1 MTSLEDNLN
10 RVEEVREY
18 LELLD
23 SPANG
28 WGQHVHPRHG
38 QSHLMVRYLYNKY
51 GEEAVCKEIGNQL
64 IYKRNQRCR
73 ILSNG

>member
-38 QSHLMVRYLYNKY
+38 QSHLTLRYLYNKY
-51 GEEAVCKEIGNQL
+51 GKKAVLMEIDNQL
-64 IYKRNQRCR
+64 RNRRCR